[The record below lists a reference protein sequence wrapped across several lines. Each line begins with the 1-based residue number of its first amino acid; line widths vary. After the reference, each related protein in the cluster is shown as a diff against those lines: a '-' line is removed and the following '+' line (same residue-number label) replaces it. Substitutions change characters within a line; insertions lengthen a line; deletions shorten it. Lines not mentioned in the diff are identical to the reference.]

1 LLFFQIRFSERCFIS
16 QKRMQRKSF
25 HFDSPNKITKNFLW
39 NFFTQNVAQNLNQ
52 AYKDKAVFSKSH
64 LFA

>member
-1 LLFFQIRFSERCFIS
+1 
-16 QKRMQRKSF
+16 MQRKSF

-39 NFFTQNVAQNLNQ
+39 PFFTQNVAQNLNQ
-52 AYKDKAVFSKSH
+52 GYKDKAVFSKSH